1 MEIKTYNNFIKKS
14 NRYKRIL
21 LIERDGKFERTKRF
35 LQAITKMRQLFD
47 F

>member
-1 MEIKTYNNFIKKS
+1 MEIKTYNEFVKQCT
-14 NRYKRIL
+14 RYKRIL
-21 LIERDGKFERTKRF
+21 LIERDGKFERKKRF